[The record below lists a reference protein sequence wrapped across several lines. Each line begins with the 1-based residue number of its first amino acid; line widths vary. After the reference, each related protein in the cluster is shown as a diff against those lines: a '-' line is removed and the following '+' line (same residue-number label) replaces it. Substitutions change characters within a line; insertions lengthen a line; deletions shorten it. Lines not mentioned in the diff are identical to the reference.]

1 MKKPVRNQT
10 YTYSEICKLY
20 LRDSPCLAFDHQ
32 YIPGVI
38 QTSHITEDQMLSVP
52 LMSESKWI
60 YVRETDEW
68 IPIFRF
74 SSYNTISITDLVDLE
89 KHEFSE
95 RCFDEK
101 TWWATPKGFPRPQ
114 SE

>member
-10 YTYSEICKLY
+10 YTYCEICKLY
-20 LRDSPCLAFDHQ
+20 LRDSPHLSFDHQ
-32 YIPGVI
+32 YVPGVI
-38 QTSHITEDQMLSVP
+38 QNSHMTEDEMLSVP

-74 SSYNTISITDLVDLE
+74 SSYNTTPITDLVDLE
-89 KHEFSE
+89 KLQTSKSCSDVDF
-95 RCFDEK
+95 
-101 TWWATPKGFPRPQ
+101 WWATPKGFPRPQ
-114 SE
+114 EE

>member
-1 MKKPVRNQT
+1 MKRPIRNQT
-10 YTYSEICKLY
+10 YTYSEICKLD
-20 LRDSPCLAFDHQ
+20 LRDSPHLGFEHQ
-32 YIPGVI
+32 DTSGVI
-38 QTSHITEDQMLSVP
+38 QTGHTTQDQMLSVP
-52 LMSESKWI
+52 LMSESKWT

-89 KHEFSE
+89 KDEFSK
-95 RCFDEK
+95 RCFDEE